1 MTSISLLYK
10 SRLFVIGASLIVL
23 GLGNYLIANSKITHY
38 QELVS
43 ELTPYVPQPRP
54 FLMREEGKPFP
65 SETWERWE
73 IARAKLDYYH
83 VVLSSGRLMSSAG
96 MACLVLALIRLRRQR
111 ARLVLSQRELQA
123 NRNSRQPSAAISP
136 RMQ

>member
-1 MTSISLLYK
+1 MASISLLYK
-10 SRLFVIGASLIVL
+10 SQLFIIGASLIVL
-23 GLGNYLIANSKITHY
+23 GLGNYLIANSKVTHY

-83 VVLSSGRLMSSAG
+83 VVLSSGRLMLSVG
-96 MACLVLALIRLRRQR
+96 MVCLVLALIRLRRQR
-111 ARLVLSQRELQA
+111 TRPIFSERSLRS
-123 NRNSRQPSAAISP
+123 NRDRQPSAPTSP
-136 RMQ
+136 HMQ